1 MGLTHIKLFRSIRIF
16 LALRYQKSQA
26 IAVMKDWYAEDLSG
40 PDLDLQEVL
49 QQVELSQKQR
59 QRASWATPARW
70 LAKLTEPR
78 CKAIQNTDQAAYDLD
93 DDSVD

>member
-1 MGLTHIKLFRSIRIF
+1 
-16 LALRYQKSQA
+16 
-26 IAVMKDWYAEDLSG
+26 MKNWYAEDPIE
-40 PDLDLQEVL
+40 PDLPFEEVL

-70 LAKLTEPR
+70 LAKLSEPR
-78 CKAIQNTDQAAYDLD
+78 RKAIQNTDQAAYDPG